1 MKEFSS
7 DAPLKGTTIETD
19 IPDDTAESCRR
30 KYNSLREAQKLHKL
44 NDINYRLEILNKL
57 LLLWDKYADEVALS
71 NYLDLGITE
80 AGNTI
85 SNYCI
90 VRNEILCAIENLKCW
105 VKPRYVDVPSFLA
118 TSSCYVKPEPYG
130 LVLIFSAWNCNFLT
144 LLVPLVQAIAAGNCV
159 IAKPASTAKET
170 CKVCRKILNELP
182 HDVVYGCSGKPDVY
196 TELLSQRWDLIIFTG
211 SAAKGK
217 IIAQHAAPNLTPTI
231 LELGGQNPVIVE
243 KSANLKLSAWNIIY
257 GRLMFTGQACIA
269 PEYIMV
275 DRNIK
280 DKLIEELKNTFDY
293 FYTKNPEK
301 SPEIGIIV
309 NNTHAKRIKD
319 LIDNPGEGAKLIY
332 GDLSKI
338 NLEKR
343 FIPPFL
349 FEFDNF
355 DQMKKSNLAAA
366 EIFGPVLYLCP
377 YDKIEEA
384 VDYMNNREKP
394 LSGYLFTKDN
404 KIKEYVR
411 DNTTSGCLD
420 INDTLLHFSSPFL
433 PFGGVGHSGMSS
445 YHGKWGFDNMSHL
458 KPVLDQANLLLSFR
472 YPPYSKTTIKLLRFI
487 MPFRYSRR
495 KVIKFLMA
503 LVFIILFFVFV
514 VPCLLKY
521 K

>member
-1 MKEFSS
+1 
-7 DAPLKGTTIETD
+7 
-19 IPDDTAESCRR
+19 
-30 KYNSLREAQKLHKL
+30 
-44 NDINYRLEILNKL
+44 
-57 LLLWDKYADEVALS
+57 
-71 NYLDLGITE
+71 
-80 AGNTI
+80 
-85 SNYCI
+85 
-90 VRNEILCAIENLKCW
+90 
-105 VKPRYVDVPSFLA
+105 
-118 TSSCYVKPEPYG
+118 
-130 LVLIFSAWNCNFLT
+130 
-144 LLVPLVQAIAAGNCV
+144 
-159 IAKPASTAKET
+159 
-170 CKVCRKILNELP
+170 
-182 HDVVYGCSGKPDVY
+182 
-196 TELLSQRWDLIIFTG
+196 
-211 SAAKGK
+211 
-217 IIAQHAAPNLTPTI
+217 
-231 LELGGQNPVIVE
+231 
-243 KSANLKLSAWNIIY
+243 
-257 GRLMFTGQACIA
+257 MFTGQACIA

-394 LSGYLFTKDN
+394 LSGYLFTNDK

-411 DNTTSGCLD
+411 DNTSSGCLD
-420 INDTLLHFSSPFL
+420 INETLLHFSSKFL
-433 PFGGVGHSGMSS
+433 PFGGVGNSGMSA

-458 KPVLDQANLLLSFR
+458 KPVIDQASILFSVR
-472 YPPYSKTTIKLLRFI
+472 YPPYKKSTLKFVKWFMLMKF
-487 MPFRYSRR
+487 SRR
-495 KVIKFLMA
+495 QMIRCLFY
-503 LVFIILFFVFV
+503 LVLIILFV
-514 VPCLLKY
+514 VCVLPRLLAK